1 MFRAD
6 RRVAAIAALL
16 VIVAAAASGARA
28 EPAGSLGRLERESV
42 DEALAR
48 LGRAVDP
55 RPEGKV
61 IGRVHV
67 VNHDVFSRQDWYFH
81 LLNAL
86 HRTTRPDILERELL
100 VSSGQ
105 LWDEALADESVRN
118 LQTTPPIFFSNGE
131 RFGAPQVSSVI
142 ALVPIASPLPGT
154 VDVLVVTRD
163 VWSLR
168 FNTEF
173 EFQKDTLTLLST
185 SLSENNLFGW
195 RKQLAARFQMDLGRF
210 GVGPTYF
217 DPNVAG
223 TRLALLAAGT
233 AWWSRGGDRY
243 EGDNELFSLRYPL
256 YSLAS
261 RWGAGLDVS
270 HQDEVVRRFCDNQLC
285 PTDVAGT
292 SVPFAYRRRDLA
304 AEAGTVRSFGQM
316 VVQRVTLG
324 YRFDR
329 RRSLVPPD
337 FPIDPTNP
345 NLADDFLATWAPLPE
360 TRSEPFL
367 RYQLFTA
374 RYGVFRDLDTFDL
387 RENKRLGPLLAV
399 EVAAGVPALGADFV
413 AYPIGATANWAV
425 APGGSGFGLAQVQA
439 SARARSGQLI
449 DQRLSAVLYFASPPI
464 AGVAR
469 VVASATTDA
478 VRADT
483 YRTRF
488 LLGGDTGLRG
498 YQIGEFQGTVA
509 VGAHAEIRTAPL
521 AVYSQ
526 RFGAILFYDVGHA
539 AGSYDA
545 LVPHHDFGVGLR
557 WLIPQ
562 LGASVLR
569 IDWAIATDEGPYTRA
584 GLPGRISAGFGQSFW
599 LLDSPKGY
607 LPLF

>member
-1 MFRAD
+1 
-6 RRVAAIAALL
+6 VL
-16 VIVAAAASGARA
+16 VAAAAAGARA

-48 LGRAVDP
+48 LGRAIDP

-67 VNHDVFSRQDWYFH
+67 INQDVFSRQDWYFH
-81 LLNAL
+81 LLNVL
-86 HRTTRPDILERELL
+86 HRTTRPEILGRELL
-100 VSSGQ
+100 LAPGQ
-105 LWDEALADESVRN
+105 RWDETLADESVRN
-118 LQTTPPIFFSNGE
+118 LQATPPLFFANGE
-131 RFGAPQVSSVI
+131 RFGAPQVSSIV
-142 ALVPIASPLPGT
+142 ALVPVASPVPGT

-168 FNTEF
+168 FNTNF
-173 EFQKDTLTLLST
+173 EFQRNRLTLLET

-195 RKQLAARFQMDLGRF
+195 RKQLAARFEMDLGRF

-223 TRLALLAAGT
+223 TRLTLLAVAT
-233 AWWSRGGDRY
+233 AWYTRGGHGY
-243 EGDNELFSLRYPL
+243 EGNNELFSLRYPL

-261 RWGAGLDVS
+261 RWGGGVDVI
-270 HQDEVVRRFCDNQLC
+270 HRNEVVRRFCDNLLC
-285 PTDVAGT
+285 PADVAGT
-292 SVPFAYRRRDLA
+292 SVPLVYRRRDLTA
-304 AEAGTVRSFGQM
+304 DAGAVRSFGQM
-316 VVQRVTLG
+316 IVQRVTLG

-329 RRSLVPPD
+329 RQSLVPPD
-337 FPIDPTNP
+337 FPIDPANP
-345 NLADDFLATWAPLPE
+345 NLADEFLATWAPLPE
-360 TRSEPFL
+360 TRSEPYM

-387 RENKRLGPLLAV
+387 RENRRLGPLLTV
-399 EVAAGVPALGADFV
+399 EVAAGLRALGADFV
-413 AYPIGATANWAV
+413 AYPIGATVGWSV
-425 APGGSGFGLAQVQA
+425 APGGSAFGLAQVTA
-439 SARARSGQLI
+439 SARARSGSLI

-469 VVASATTDA
+469 VVAAASTDA

-488 LLGGDTGLRG
+488 FLGGDTGLRG

-509 VGAHAEIRTAPL
+509 ASARAEIRTAPL

-526 RFGAILFYDVGHA
+526 RFGAVLFYDVGHA

-545 LVPHHDFGVGLR
+545 LVPHHDFGIGFR

-562 LGASVLR
+562 LNASVVR
-569 IDWAIATDEGPYTRA
+569 IDWAIATDAGPYTRP
-584 GLPGRISAGFGQSFW
+584 GLPGRISAGFMQSFW